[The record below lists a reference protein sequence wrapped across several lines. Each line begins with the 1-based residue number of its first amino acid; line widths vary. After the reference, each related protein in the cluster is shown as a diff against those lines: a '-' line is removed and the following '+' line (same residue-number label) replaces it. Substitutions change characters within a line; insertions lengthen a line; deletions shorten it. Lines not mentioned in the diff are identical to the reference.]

1 MSDEYL
7 MEITMSK
14 KNLNEQTEKLKN
26 LVSSARLQTS
36 SPAPSSTV
44 DANEPNG
51 DMPSEAHAAEVR
63 VEPPKTKAKNLK
75 AIPLSYFEAHA
86 ELKLS
91 SKTSLDFSSY
101 IIEAIREKLERDGAI
116 GK

>member
-1 MSDEYL
+1 
-7 MEITMSK
+7 MSK
-14 KNLNEQTEKLKN
+14 KNFNEQAEKLKS
-26 LVSSARLQTS
+26 LVGSARLQTS
-36 SPAPSSTV
+36 SPALVSVST
-44 DANEPNG
+44 AEAKEQNG